1 VGTLWEPIM
10 KADKTQKRTLG
21 VSTRIILTTLG
32 IILAVVT
39 VNYIVFANGYRED
52 AEAAMVEKA
61 AAFTAVADEAK
72 NHASKLIQNE
82 SVDIE
87 KLFAELKDHVEA
99 GGDYKQTRAFETI
112 PVVVGWTTAEKA
124 AAREGIAFAVPA
136 FNARNPDNEPEPG
149 SFREQL
155 LRDLR
160 DQVDGN
166 GGESISRIN
175 RETNSLHYMRAI
187 RLDASCMTCHGDPKT
202 DDPDGDGKDPLG
214 FVMENWAIGD
224 MHGAYEITVPLDSTD
239 AQVAGF
245 IGNGLMFTVPI
256 VILSAGGFIFM
267 LSRMLGRPLNNLIEM
282 MQDIATGDGD
292 LTKRVNLNR
301 GDEIG
306 RLAHW
311 FDTFIDNVHGIISDI
326 AGVSREVASAAT
338 EIAASNEEMA
348 AGLSN
353 QQEQTRSASAAVD
366 ELNSAAADIAR
377 QSADASSQ
385 ADGSRK
391 NAEEGGKVVANT
403 VSEIKGIA
411 SEVNESA
418 KAVALLGQKSEEIG
432 GVISVINDIADQTN
446 LLALNAAIEAA
457 RAGEH
462 GRGFAVVADE
472 VRKLAERTTQ
482 ATEEVSQS
490 IREIQEETQTA
501 VERIENG
508 SCRMEKGV
516 ELATS
521 AGESLKVIVDSSNQ
535 LLSQVQTIAAAAE
548 EQSASAAQIGDNI
561 NRVNAVSNESAQAA
575 SQASEAAA
583 ELSRQSERLRVLV
596 DRFKL

>member
-1 VGTLWEPIM
+1 MEN
-10 KADKTQKRTLG
+10 QKKSFGL
-21 VSTRIILTTLG
+21 STRIIATTLG
-32 IILAVVT
+32 LIVAIVAI
-39 VNYIVFANGYRED
+39 NYFVFVRGYRAD
-52 AEAAMVEKA
+52 AERSMVEKA

-72 NHASKLIQNE
+72 NHASKLISE
-82 SVDIE
+82 GAVDVAP
-87 KLFAELKDHVEA
+87 LLKEMQDHVA
-99 GGDYKQTRAFETI
+99 KGGDYRATRVFETI
-112 PVVVGWTTAEKA
+112 PVVVGWTTAQKA
-124 AAREGIAFAVPA
+124 AARENIDFKVPA
-136 FNARNPDNEPEPG
+136 FDARNPDNEPEPG
-149 SFREQL
+149 SFRAEL

-160 DQVDGN
+160 AQVTS
-166 GGESISRIN
+166 GGDESIYRIDKK
-175 RETNSLHYMRAI
+175 TNTLHYMRAI
-187 RLDASCMTCHGDPKT
+187 KLDETCMMCHGAPAKYDT
-202 DDPDGDGKDPLG
+202 DGDGKDPLG
-214 FVMENWAIGD
+214 FAMESWNPGD
-224 MHGAYEITVPLDSTD
+224 MHGAYEVAMPLDAAD

-245 IGNGLMFTVPI
+245 IGNGMMFTVPI
-256 VILSAGGFIFM
+256 LIVAGIGFVFM
-267 LSRMLGRPLNNLIEM
+267 LRYMLGKPLNNLIDLM
-282 MQDIATGDGD
+282 KDVATGDGD

-311 FDTFIDNVHGIISDI
+311 FDTFIANVHQIISDI

-353 QQEQTRSASAAVD
+353 QQDQTQAASAAV
-366 ELNSAAADIAR
+366 EQLNEAAADIAR
-377 QSADASSQ
+377 QSADAAHQ
-385 ADGSRK
+385 ADSSRA
-391 NAEEGGKVVANT
+391 NAETGGKVVADT

-411 SEVNESA
+411 AEVDESA
-418 KAVALLGQKSEEIG
+418 KAVALLGQKGEEIG

-490 IREIQEETQTA
+490 IREIQEETTRA

-508 SCRMEKGV
+508 SARMEKGV

-521 AGESLKVIVDSSNQ
+521 AGESLRVIVDSSKQ
-535 LLSQVQTIAAAAE
+535 LLGQVQTIAAAAE
-548 EQSASAAQIGDNI
+548 EQSASAAQIGENVQ
-561 NRVNAVSNESAQAA
+561 RVTAVSNESAMAA
-575 SQASEAAA
+575 GQASEAAA
-583 ELSRQSERLRVLV
+583 ELSRQSERMRSLV